1 MAGDGVSLQ
10 TNLLQLGNLAK
21 ATARGPAAS
30 QGPNVAQELQ
40 KQDVTPVAKVT
51 EAEKAEQE
59 GVDPDEERE
68 KERGDREQA
77 HDAATE
83 ESAEAAGAEDDEDP
97 EDDSALGG
105 LIDIKA

>member
-10 TNLLQLGNLAK
+10 TNLLQLGTLAK
-21 ATARGPAAS
+21 AQARGPAAT

-51 EAEKAEQE
+51 ETDKAEQD
-59 GVDPDEERE
+59 GVDPDEKRE
-68 KERGDREQA
+68 KERRDRQQDP
-77 HDAATE
+77 DAP
-83 ESAEAAGAEDDEDP
+83 AEDSVDAAGAEEDENP
-97 EDDSALGG
+97 EDDGALGG